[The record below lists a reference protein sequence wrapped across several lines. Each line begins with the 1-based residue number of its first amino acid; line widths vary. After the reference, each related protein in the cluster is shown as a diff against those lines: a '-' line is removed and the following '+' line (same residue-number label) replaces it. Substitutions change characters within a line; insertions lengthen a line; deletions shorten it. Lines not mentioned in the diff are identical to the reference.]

1 MNPCFNFANS
11 SCPRCLQ
18 CYRAYFLPLKK
29 PRVHRRGGQTQN
41 RQTIINSRKLAHTF
55 TMPSDENTAKVRGAA
70 QPPPICPALGV
81 ECTNQHILTPL
92 QALQEHASV
101 EVMEEEIPPADR
113 SNQQV
118 VARRSTTAPTASPY
132 RRSGSSCS
140 TCSDEEDY
148 WGTPTE
154 PRTKEQIE
162 EDERA

>member
-1 MNPCFNFANS
+1 
-11 SCPRCLQ
+11 
-18 CYRAYFLPLKK
+18 
-29 PRVHRRGGQTQN
+29 
-41 RQTIINSRKLAHTF
+41 
-55 TMPSDENTAKVRGAA
+55 MPSDENTAKVRGAA

-81 ECTNQHILTPL
+81 ECTNQLILTPL

-154 PRTKEQIE
+154 PRTKEQIK
-162 EDERA
+162 EDERAWAAVAEKLRLEKLERYSRGKRDLNIREG

>member
-1 MNPCFNFANS
+1 
-11 SCPRCLQ
+11 
-18 CYRAYFLPLKK
+18 
-29 PRVHRRGGQTQN
+29 
-41 RQTIINSRKLAHTF
+41 
-55 TMPSDENTAKVRGAA
+55 MPSDENTAKVRGAA

-154 PRTKEQIE
+154 PRTKEQIK
-162 EDERA
+162 EDERAWAEVAEKLRLEKLERYSRGKRDLNIREG

>member
-1 MNPCFNFANS
+1 
-11 SCPRCLQ
+11 
-18 CYRAYFLPLKK
+18 
-29 PRVHRRGGQTQN
+29 
-41 RQTIINSRKLAHTF
+41 
-55 TMPSDENTAKVRGAA
+55 MPSDENTAKVRGAA

-81 ECTNQHILTPL
+81 ECTNQLILTPL

-101 EVMEEEIPPADR
+101 EVMEEEIPPANR

-154 PRTKEQIE
+154 PRTKEQIK
-162 EDERA
+162 EDERAWAEVAEKLRLEKLERYSRGKRDLNIREG

>member
-1 MNPCFNFANS
+1 MLHS
-11 SCPRCLQ
+11 LHQS
-18 CYRAYFLPLKK
+18 
-29 PRVHRRGGQTQN
+29 
-41 RQTIINSRKLAHTF
+41 
-55 TMPSDENTAKVRGAA
+55 A
-70 QPPPICPALGV
+70 QRSA

-154 PRTKEQIE
+154 PRTKEQIK
-162 EDERA
+162 EDERAWAEVAEKLRLEKLERYSRGKRDLNIREG

>member
-1 MNPCFNFANS
+1 
-11 SCPRCLQ
+11 
-18 CYRAYFLPLKK
+18 
-29 PRVHRRGGQTQN
+29 
-41 RQTIINSRKLAHTF
+41 
-55 TMPSDENTAKVRGAA
+55 
-70 QPPPICPALGV
+70 
-81 ECTNQHILTPL
+81 
-92 QALQEHASV
+92 
-101 EVMEEEIPPADR
+101 MEEEIPPANR

-162 EDERA
+162 EDEQAWAEVAEKLRLEKLERYSRGKRDLNIREG

>member
-1 MNPCFNFANS
+1 
-11 SCPRCLQ
+11 
-18 CYRAYFLPLKK
+18 
-29 PRVHRRGGQTQN
+29 
-41 RQTIINSRKLAHTF
+41 
-55 TMPSDENTAKVRGAA
+55 MPSDENTAKVRGAA

-81 ECTNQHILTPL
+81 ECTNQLILTPL

-154 PRTKEQIE
+154 PRTKEQIK
-162 EDERA
+162 EDERAWAEVAEKLRLEKLERYSRGKRDLNIREG

>member
-1 MNPCFNFANS
+1 
-11 SCPRCLQ
+11 
-18 CYRAYFLPLKK
+18 
-29 PRVHRRGGQTQN
+29 
-41 RQTIINSRKLAHTF
+41 
-55 TMPSDENTAKVRGAA
+55 MPSDENTAKVRGAA

-162 EDERA
+162 EDEQAWAEVAEKLRLEKLERYSRGKRDLNIREG